1 MALTLTFFF
10 PRSGEVGSK
19 LQTNSPLTVYLYKPK
34 SALHTNITCVTRFVS
49 AECSE
54 RYSGL
59 CCCSALVL
67 APFSGRAKRSRP
79 PQGQDIVLP
88 GVLPWHHST
97 APLSV
102 RGRVTL
108 AVAGPRELPLAAGC
122 CQQRHEGMDTV
133 EEEEEKDGAA
143 EGGREK
149 IQEGTNENNGVISC
163 GKKTVSASVTW
174 LDFQLLHTQHHAW
187 KKKMHDSFHRKQ
199 LNYLR
204 LCNILYIT
212 AAHLHHLCLIKSQR
226 FIFST
231 SLALFSAITYSQSK
245 LFFVP
250 EYPELLRSCGL
261 VFTLCSHK
269 AVTCLTK
276 AKAALSLNV
285 LDHLF
290 CLLWFCEKWLHDPN
304 SLTQQNSSITE
315 QQRNISE
322 LEKAETLLINC

>member
-88 GVLPWHHST
+88 GVLLWHHST
-97 APLSV
+97 APLRV
-102 RGRVTL
+102 RGWVTL
-108 AVAGPRELPLAAGC
+108 AVAGPWELPLAAGC

-163 GKKTVSASVTW
+163 GKK
-174 LDFQLLHTQHHAW
+174 
-187 KKKMHDSFHRKQ
+187 
-199 LNYLR
+199 N
-204 LCNILYIT
+204 C
-212 AAHLHHLCLIKSQR
+212 
-226 FIFST
+226 
-231 SLALFSAITYSQSK
+231 
-245 LFFVP
+245 
-250 EYPELLRSCGL
+250 
-261 VFTLCSHK
+261 
-269 AVTCLTK
+269 
-276 AKAALSLNV
+276 
-285 LDHLF
+285 F
-290 CLLWFCEKWLHDPN
+290 C
-304 SLTQQNSSITE
+304 
-315 QQRNISE
+315 
-322 LEKAETLLINC
+322 